1 NPYFEW
7 DDGNHDEKY
16 IYVSG
21 TESGYV
27 YGGADI
33 VTYSPIANISGA
45 SYNSATNT
53 LTLTNF
59 SCSWMEVNLMGNGFK
74 INLVGE
80 SHIGR
85 LVVWG
90 FMYGGSVTFT
100 GSGSLYLNEGGS
112 QSAGLMLQAENSMS
126 CVMVNPGCRI
136 ESWGADAA
144 IAVLDSTCEKGL
156 YYLKGMHLEGG
167 TVGTYT
173 YDVTSTGTDGTEQTV
188 TYGYQSVV
196 TEDGTPSKHIILANA
211 QSENDENGGI

>member
-1 NPYFEW
+1 
-7 DDGNHDEKY
+7 
-16 IYVSG
+16 
-21 TESGYV
+21 
-27 YGGADI
+27 
-33 VTYSPIANISGA
+33 
-45 SYNSATNT
+45 
-53 LTLTNF
+53 
-59 SCSWMEVNLMGNGFK
+59 
-74 INLVGE
+74 
-80 SHIGR
+80 
-85 LVVWG
+85 
-90 FMYGGSVTFT
+90 
-100 GSGSLYLNEGGS
+100 
-112 QSAGLMLQAENSMS
+112 MLQAENSMS